1 MLKIDNLVTRF
12 GSVVAIDGVSMQAQ
26 ESKITTVIG
35 ANGAG
40 KSTLLRTISG
50 LEHPSSGSITW
61 KGQSILGKRPE
72 DIVRLGIA
80 HVPEGHAV
88 ISELSVEEN
97 ITMGSLFRR
106 RKFKSDITTAIDEMY
121 VLFPRLKERRK
132 QLAGTLSGGERQML
146 AISRALVSRPQLL
159 LLDEPSL
166 GLAPLVV
173 EQIIDSVNILCR
185 STGLSVLLVE
195 QNANTALGVADHG
208 VLLAL
213 GKLWQIALQQ
223 SSKLMQNYALH
234 IWGIDEYFLSSP
246 IFRHISWSDL
256 RTRCAR
262 SRHCLARCRHCELC
276 PNGSG
281 DV

>member
-1 MLKIDNLVTRF
+1 MLTIENLTTSF
-12 GSVVAIDGVSMQAQ
+12 GSVIALDGISMSAQ

-50 LEHPSSGSITW
+50 LESPATGSITW
-61 KGQSILGKRPE
+61 EGRSIVGLKPE
-72 DIVRLGIA
+72 DIVRAGIA

-97 ITMGSLFRR
+97 INMGSLFRR
-106 RKFKSDITTAIDEMY
+106 RTHKSDVAASLEEMY
-121 VLFPRLKERRK
+121 QLFPRLQERRK

-146 AISRALVSRPQLL
+146 AISRALVSRPRLL

-173 EQIIDSVNILCR
+173 EQIIDCVNTLCR
-185 STGLSVLLVE
+185 STGLTVLLVE

-213 GKLWQIALQQ
+213 GKVVADRPAAELKAD
-223 SSKLMQNYALH
+223 ST
-234 IWGIDEYFLSSP
+234 
-246 IFRHISWSDL
+246 L
-256 RTRCAR
+256 RAAY
-262 SRHCLARCRHCELC
+262 L
-276 PNGSG
+276 GY
-281 DV
+281 

>member
-1 MLKIDNLVTRF
+1 MLEVKNLVTSF
-12 GSVVAIDGVSMQAQ
+12 GSVVALDGVSFTAQ

-50 LEHPSSGSITW
+50 LEHATSGSITW
-61 KGQSILGKRPE
+61 SGKSVLGLRAE
-72 DIVRLGIA
+72 DIVRGGIA

-97 ITMGSLFRR
+97 ISMGSLFRR
-106 RKFKSDITTAIDEMY
+106 RKFKADVTAAQDE
-121 VLFPRLKERRK
+121 VFELFPRLKERRK

-146 AISRALVSRPQLL
+146 AISRALVSRPKLL

-173 EQIIDSVNILCR
+173 EQIIDSINILCR
-185 STGLSVLLVE
+185 TTGLTVLLVE

-208 VLLAL
+208 VLLSL
-213 GKLWQIALQQ
+213 GKVVADRP
-223 SSKLMQNYALH
+223 AA
-234 IWGIDEYFLSSP
+234 E
-246 IFRHISWSDL
+246 L
-256 RTRCAR
+256 RADANLRAAY
-262 SRHCLARCRHCELC
+262 L
-276 PNGSG
+276 GY
-281 DV
+281 

>member
-1 MLKIDNLVTRF
+1 VLKVENLITRF
-12 GSVVAIDGVSMQAQ
+12 GSVVALDGVSLTAE

-50 LEHPSSGSITW
+50 LEHPAAGSITW
-61 KGQSILGKRPE
+61 QGQSIVGLHPE
-72 DIVRLGIA
+72 DIVRMGVA
-80 HVPEGHAV
+80 HVPEGHSV

-97 ITMGSLFRR
+97 IAMGSLFRR
-106 RKFKSDITTAIDEMY
+106 RKFKDDVANALDEMY
-121 VLFPRLKERRK
+121 QLFPRLQERRK

-185 STGLSVLLVE
+185 STGLTVLLVE

-208 VLLAL
+208 VLLSL
-213 GKLWQIALQQ
+213 GKVVADRPASELKADA
-223 SSKLMQNYALH
+223 N
-234 IWGIDEYFLSSP
+234 
-246 IFRHISWSDL
+246 L
-256 RTRCAR
+256 RAAY
-262 SRHCLARCRHCELC
+262 L
-276 PNGSG
+276 GY
-281 DV
+281 

>member
-1 MLKIDNLVTRF
+1 MLTIENLTTSF
-12 GSVVAIDGVSMQAQ
+12 GSVIALDGVSMSAQ

-50 LEHPSSGSITW
+50 LESPTTGSITW
-61 KGQSILGKRPE
+61 EGRSIVGLKPE
-72 DIVRLGIA
+72 DIVRAGIA

-97 ITMGSLFRR
+97 INMGSLFRR
-106 RKFKSDITTAIDEMY
+106 RSHKSDVAASLEEMY
-121 VLFPRLKERRK
+121 QLFPRLQERRK

-146 AISRALVSRPQLL
+146 AISRALVSRPRLL

-173 EQIIDSVNILCR
+173 EQIIDCVNTLCR
-185 STGLSVLLVE
+185 STGLTVLLVE

-213 GKLWQIALQQ
+213 GKVVADRPAAELKAD
-223 SSKLMQNYALH
+223 ST
-234 IWGIDEYFLSSP
+234 
-246 IFRHISWSDL
+246 L
-256 RTRCAR
+256 RAAY
-262 SRHCLARCRHCELC
+262 L
-276 PNGSG
+276 GY
-281 DV
+281 

>member
-1 MLKIDNLVTRF
+1 MLKIENLTTSF
-12 GSVVAIDGVSMQAQ
+12 GSVVALDGISMSAQ

-50 LEHPSSGSITW
+50 LESPSAGSITW
-61 KGQSILGKRPE
+61 DGRSIVGLKSE
-72 DIVRLGIA
+72 DIVRAGIA

-97 ITMGSLFRR
+97 INMGSLFRR
-106 RKFKSDITTAIDEMY
+106 RSHKSDVAASLEEMY
-121 VLFPRLKERRK
+121 QLFPRLQERRK

-146 AISRALVSRPQLL
+146 AISRALVSRPKLL

-173 EQIIDSVNILCR
+173 EQIIDCVNTLCR
-185 STGLSVLLVE
+185 STGLTVLLVE

-213 GKLWQIALQQ
+213 GKVVADRPAAELKAD
-223 SSKLMQNYALH
+223 SS
-234 IWGIDEYFLSSP
+234 
-246 IFRHISWSDL
+246 L
-256 RTRCAR
+256 RAAY
-262 SRHCLARCRHCELC
+262 L
-276 PNGSG
+276 GY
-281 DV
+281 

>member
-1 MLKIDNLVTRF
+1 MLEVKNLVTSF
-12 GSVVAIDGVSMQAQ
+12 GSVVALDGVSFTAQ

-50 LEHPSSGSITW
+50 LEHATSGSITW
-61 KGQSILGKRPE
+61 SGKSVLGMRAE
-72 DIVRLGIA
+72 DIVRGGIA

-97 ITMGSLFRR
+97 ISMGSLFRR
-106 RKFKSDITTAIDEMY
+106 RKFKADVAAAQDE
-121 VLFPRLKERRK
+121 VFELFPRLKERRK

-146 AISRALVSRPQLL
+146 AISRALVSRPKLL

-173 EQIIDSVNILCR
+173 EQIIDSINILCR
-185 STGLSVLLVE
+185 TTGLTVLLVE

-208 VLLAL
+208 VLLSL
-213 GKLWQIALQQ
+213 GKVVADRPAAEL
-223 SSKLMQNYALH
+223 
-234 IWGIDEYFLSSP
+234 
-246 IFRHISWSDL
+246 RSDANL
-256 RTRCAR
+256 RAAY
-262 SRHCLARCRHCELC
+262 L
-276 PNGSG
+276 GY
-281 DV
+281 

>member
-1 MLKIDNLVTRF
+1 MLEVKNLVTSF
-12 GSVVAIDGVSMQAQ
+12 GSVVALDGVSFTAQ

-50 LEHPSSGSITW
+50 LEHASSGSITW
-61 KGQSILGKRPE
+61 SGKSVLGMRAE
-72 DIVRLGIA
+72 DIVRGGIA

-97 ITMGSLFRR
+97 ISMGSLFRR
-106 RKFKSDITTAIDEMY
+106 RKFKADVAAAQDE
-121 VLFPRLKERRK
+121 VFELFPRLKERRK

-146 AISRALVSRPQLL
+146 AISRALVSRPKLL

-173 EQIIDSVNILCR
+173 EQIIDSINILCR
-185 STGLSVLLVE
+185 TTGLTVLLVE

-208 VLLAL
+208 ALLSL
-213 GKLWQIALQQ
+213 GKVVADRP
-223 SSKLMQNYALH
+223 AA
-234 IWGIDEYFLSSP
+234 E
-246 IFRHISWSDL
+246 L
-256 RTRCAR
+256 RADANLRAAY
-262 SRHCLARCRHCELC
+262 L
-276 PNGSG
+276 GY
-281 DV
+281 

>member
-1 MLKIDNLVTRF
+1 MLRIENLTTSF
-12 GSVVAIDGVSMQAQ
+12 GSVVALDNVSMAAQ
-26 ESKITTVIG
+26 QSKITTVIG

-50 LEHPSSGSITW
+50 LETPASGSITW
-61 KGQSILGKRPE
+61 EGQSIVGHKPE
-72 DIVRLGIA
+72 DIVRAGIA

-97 ITMGSLFRR
+97 INMGSLFRR
-106 RKFKSDITTAIDEMY
+106 RIDKNDVAASLEEMY
-121 VLFPRLKERRK
+121 QLFPRLQERRK

-146 AISRALVSRPQLL
+146 AISRALVSRPKLL

-185 STGLSVLLVE
+185 TTGLTVLLVE

-208 VLLAL
+208 ILLAL
-213 GKLWQIALQQ
+213 GKVVADRPAAELKAD
-223 SSKLMQNYALH
+223 AT
-234 IWGIDEYFLSSP
+234 
-246 IFRHISWSDL
+246 L
-256 RTRCAR
+256 RAAY
-262 SRHCLARCRHCELC
+262 L
-276 PNGSG
+276 GY
-281 DV
+281 

>member
-1 MLKIDNLVTRF
+1 MLTIENLTTSF
-12 GSVVAIDGVSMQAQ
+12 GSVIALDDVYMSAQ

-50 LEHPSSGSITW
+50 LESPTTGSITW
-61 KGQSILGKRPE
+61 EGQSIVGRKPE
-72 DIVRLGIA
+72 DIVRAGIA

-97 ITMGSLFRR
+97 INMGSLFRR
-106 RKFKSDITTAIDEMY
+106 RTHKSDVAASLEEMY
-121 VLFPRLKERRK
+121 QLFPRLQERRK

-146 AISRALVSRPQLL
+146 AISRALVSRPRLL

-173 EQIIDSVNILCR
+173 EQIIDCVNTLCR
-185 STGLSVLLVE
+185 STGLTVLLVE

-213 GKLWQIALQQ
+213 GKVVADRPAAELKAD
-223 SSKLMQNYALH
+223 ST
-234 IWGIDEYFLSSP
+234 
-246 IFRHISWSDL
+246 L
-256 RTRCAR
+256 RAAY
-262 SRHCLARCRHCELC
+262 L
-276 PNGSG
+276 GY
-281 DV
+281 

>member
-1 MLKIDNLVTRF
+1 VLEVKDLVTSF
-12 GSVVAIDGVSMQAQ
+12 GSVIALDGVSFTAH

-50 LEHPSSGSITW
+50 LEHPSTGSITW
-61 KGQSILGKRPE
+61 RGKSLIGMRPE
-72 DIVRLGIA
+72 DIVRAGIA

-97 ITMGSLFRR
+97 ISMGSLFRR
-106 RKFKSDITTAIDEMY
+106 RKFKSDVTAAQDEMY
-121 VLFPRLKERRK
+121 ELFPRLKERRK

-173 EQIIDSVNILCR
+173 EQIIDSINILCR
-185 STGLSVLLVE
+185 TTGLTVLLVE

-213 GKLWQIALQQ
+213 GKVVADRPAAELKAD
-223 SSKLMQNYALH
+223 AT
-234 IWGIDEYFLSSP
+234 
-246 IFRHISWSDL
+246 L
-256 RTRCAR
+256 RAAY
-262 SRHCLARCRHCELC
+262 L
-276 PNGSG
+276 GY
-281 DV
+281 

>member
-1 MLKIDNLVTRF
+1 MLKIENLTTSF
-12 GSVVAIDGVSMQAQ
+12 GSVIALDGVSMTAQ

-50 LEHPSSGSITW
+50 LESPSTGSISW
-61 KGQSILGKRPE
+61 EGQSIVGRKPE
-72 DIVRLGIA
+72 DIVRAGIA

-97 ITMGSLFRR
+97 INMGSLFRR
-106 RKFKSDITTAIDEMY
+106 KSHKSDVAASLDEMY
-121 VLFPRLKERRK
+121 QLFPRLQERRK

-146 AISRALVSRPQLL
+146 AISRALVSRPKLL

-173 EQIIDSVNILCR
+173 EQIIDCVNTLCR
-185 STGLSVLLVE
+185 STGLTVLLVE

-213 GKLWQIALQQ
+213 GKVVADRPAAELKAD
-223 SSKLMQNYALH
+223 SS
-234 IWGIDEYFLSSP
+234 
-246 IFRHISWSDL
+246 L
-256 RTRCAR
+256 RAAY
-262 SRHCLARCRHCELC
+262 L
-276 PNGSG
+276 GY
-281 DV
+281 

>member
-1 MLKIDNLVTRF
+1 MLKVENLVTKF
-12 GSVVAIDGVSMQAQ
+12 GSVIALDGVSLIAA

-50 LEHPSSGSITW
+50 LEHSASGTITW
-61 KGQSILGKRPE
+61 QGESIIGMRPE
-72 DIVRLGIA
+72 EIVRRGIA

-88 ISELSVEEN
+88 ISELTVAEN
-97 ITMGSLFRR
+97 IEMGSLFRR
-106 RKFKSDITTAIDEMY
+106 RKFKSDVAVAMDEVY
-121 VLFPRLKERRK
+121 QLFPRLHERRS

-146 AISRALVSRPQLL
+146 AISRALVSRPKLL

-173 EQIIDSVNILCR
+173 EQIIDSVNQLCR
-185 STGLSVLLVE
+185 STGLTVLLVE

-213 GKLWQIALQQ
+213 GKVVADRPAAELKAD
-223 SSKLMQNYALH
+223 ST
-234 IWGIDEYFLSSP
+234 
-246 IFRHISWSDL
+246 L
-256 RTRCAR
+256 RAAY
-262 SRHCLARCRHCELC
+262 L
-276 PNGSG
+276 GY
-281 DV
+281 

>member
-1 MLKIDNLVTRF
+1 MLTIENLTTSF
-12 GSVVAIDGVSMQAQ
+12 GSVIALDGVSMSAQ

-50 LEHPSSGSITW
+50 LESPTTGSITW
-61 KGQSILGKRPE
+61 EGRSIVGLKPE
-72 DIVRLGIA
+72 DIVRAGIA

-97 ITMGSLFRR
+97 INMGSLFRR
-106 RKFKSDITTAIDEMY
+106 RTHKSDVAASLEEMY
-121 VLFPRLKERRK
+121 QLFPRLQERRK

-146 AISRALVSRPQLL
+146 AISRALVSRPRLL

-173 EQIIDSVNILCR
+173 EQIIDCVNTLCR
-185 STGLSVLLVE
+185 STGLTVLLVE

-213 GKLWQIALQQ
+213 GKVVADRPAAELKAD
-223 SSKLMQNYALH
+223 ST
-234 IWGIDEYFLSSP
+234 
-246 IFRHISWSDL
+246 L
-256 RTRCAR
+256 RAAY
-262 SRHCLARCRHCELC
+262 L
-276 PNGSG
+276 GY
-281 DV
+281 

>member
-1 MLKIDNLVTRF
+1 MLKVENLITRF
-12 GSVVAIDGVSMQAQ
+12 GSVVALDGVSLTAQ

-50 LEHPSSGSITW
+50 LEHPAAGSITW
-61 KGQSILGKRPE
+61 QGQSIVGLHPE
-72 DIVRLGIA
+72 DIVRMGVA
-80 HVPEGHAV
+80 HVPEGHSV

-97 ITMGSLFRR
+97 IAMGSLFRR
-106 RKFKSDITTAIDEMY
+106 RKFKDDVAKALDEMY
-121 VLFPRLKERRK
+121 QLFPRLQERRK

-185 STGLSVLLVE
+185 STGLTVLLVE

-208 VLLAL
+208 VLLSL
-213 GKLWQIALQQ
+213 GKVIADCPAAEL
-223 SSKLMQNYALH
+223 KADAN
-234 IWGIDEYFLSSP
+234 
-246 IFRHISWSDL
+246 L
-256 RTRCAR
+256 RAAY
-262 SRHCLARCRHCELC
+262 L
-276 PNGSG
+276 GY
-281 DV
+281 

>member
-1 MLKIDNLVTRF
+1 MLEVKDLVTSF
-12 GSVVAIDGVSMQAQ
+12 GSVIALDGVSFTAQ

-50 LEHPSSGSITW
+50 LEHPASGSITW
-61 KGQSILGKRPE
+61 SGKSLIGMRAE
-72 DIVRLGIA
+72 DIVRAGIA

-88 ISELSVEEN
+88 ISELTVEEN
-97 ITMGSLFRR
+97 ISMGSLFRR
-106 RKFKSDITTAIDEMY
+106 RKFKADVIAAQDEMFE
-121 VLFPRLKERRK
+121 LFPRLKERRK

-146 AISRALVSRPQLL
+146 AISRALVSRPKLL

-173 EQIIDSVNILCR
+173 EQIIDSINILCR
-185 STGLSVLLVE
+185 TTGLTVLLVE

-213 GKLWQIALQQ
+213 GKVVADRP
-223 SSKLMQNYALH
+223 AA
-234 IWGIDEYFLSSP
+234 E
-246 IFRHISWSDL
+246 L
-256 RTRCAR
+256 RADANLRAAY
-262 SRHCLARCRHCELC
+262 L
-276 PNGSG
+276 GY
-281 DV
+281 

>member
-1 MLKIDNLVTRF
+1 MLKVENLVTRF
-12 GSVVAIDGVSMQAQ
+12 GHVVAVDSVSISVA

-50 LEHPSSGSITW
+50 LEKPASGSITW
-61 KGQSILGKRPE
+61 GGESIVGLRAE
-72 DIVRLGIA
+72 EIVRRGIA

-97 ITMGSLFRR
+97 IEMGALFRR
-106 RKFKSDITTAIDEMY
+106 RKNKSDVSAAIDEAY
-121 VLFPRLKERRK
+121 QLFPRLLERRS

-146 AISRALVSRPQLL
+146 AISRALVSRPKLL

-173 EQIIDSVNILCR
+173 EQIIDTINTLCR
-185 STGLSVLLVE
+185 STGLTVLLVE
-195 QNANTALGVADHG
+195 QNANTALGVADNG

-213 GKLWQIALQQ
+213 GKVVADRPAAELKADAALRAAY
-223 SSKLMQNYALH
+223 LGY
-234 IWGIDEYFLSSP
+234 
-246 IFRHISWSDL
+246 
-256 RTRCAR
+256 
-262 SRHCLARCRHCELC
+262 
-276 PNGSG
+276 
-281 DV
+281 

>member
-1 MLKIDNLVTRF
+1 MLKVENLVTKF
-12 GSVVAIDGVSMQAQ
+12 GSVVALDTVSLSAA

-50 LEHPSSGSITW
+50 LEFPASGSITW
-61 KGQSILGKRPE
+61 QGEPIVGLRPE
-72 DIVRLGIA
+72 EIVRRGIA

-88 ISELSVEEN
+88 ISELTVEEN
-97 ITMGSLFRR
+97 IEMGSLFRR
-106 RKFKSDITTAIDEMY
+106 RKFKSDVKDAMDEMY
-121 VLFPRLKERRK
+121 QLFPRLKERRS

-146 AISRALVSRPQLL
+146 AISRALVSRPKLL

-173 EQIIDSVNILCR
+173 EQIIDSVNQLCR
-185 STGLSVLLVE
+185 STGLTVLLVE

-213 GKLWQIALQQ
+213 GKVVADRPAAELKAD
-223 SSKLMQNYALH
+223 AT
-234 IWGIDEYFLSSP
+234 
-246 IFRHISWSDL
+246 L
-256 RTRCAR
+256 RAAY
-262 SRHCLARCRHCELC
+262 L
-276 PNGSG
+276 GY
-281 DV
+281 

>member
-1 MLKIDNLVTRF
+1 MLTIENLTTSF
-12 GSVVAIDGVSMQAQ
+12 GSVIALDGVSMSAQ
-26 ESKITTVIG
+26 DSKITTVIG

-50 LEHPSSGSITW
+50 LESPASGSIMW
-61 KGQSILGKRPE
+61 EGRSIVGLKPE
-72 DIVRLGIA
+72 DIVRAGIA

-97 ITMGSLFRR
+97 INMGSLFRR
-106 RKFKSDITTAIDEMY
+106 RTHKSDVAASLEEMY
-121 VLFPRLKERRK
+121 QLFPRLQERRK

-146 AISRALVSRPQLL
+146 AISRALVSRPRLL

-173 EQIIDSVNILCR
+173 EQIIDCVNTLCR
-185 STGLSVLLVE
+185 STGLTVLLVE

-213 GKLWQIALQQ
+213 GKVVADRPAAELKAD
-223 SSKLMQNYALH
+223 ST
-234 IWGIDEYFLSSP
+234 
-246 IFRHISWSDL
+246 L
-256 RTRCAR
+256 RAAY
-262 SRHCLARCRHCELC
+262 L
-276 PNGSG
+276 GY
-281 DV
+281 

>member
-1 MLKIDNLVTRF
+1 VSTVLKIENLVTRF
-12 GSVVAIDGVSMQAQ
+12 GSVVALDGVSLAAQ

-50 LEHPSSGSITW
+50 LERPTSGSITW
-61 KGQSILGKRPE
+61 QGKSIVGLRPE
-72 DIVRLGIA
+72 DIVRMGIA

-97 ITMGSLFRR
+97 ISMGSLFRR
-106 RKFKSDITTAIDEMY
+106 RKFKSDVAEAIDEVY
-121 VLFPRLKERRK
+121 ELFPRLQERRK
-132 QLAGTLSGGERQML
+132 QMAGTLSGGERQML

-185 STGLSVLLVE
+185 STGLTVLLVE
-195 QNANTALGVADHG
+195 QNANTALGVADYG

-213 GKLWQIALQQ
+213 GKVVADRPAAELKADA
-223 SSKLMQNYALH
+223 N
-234 IWGIDEYFLSSP
+234 
-246 IFRHISWSDL
+246 L
-256 RTRCAR
+256 RAAY
-262 SRHCLARCRHCELC
+262 L
-276 PNGSG
+276 GY
-281 DV
+281 

>member
-1 MLKIDNLVTRF
+1 MLEVKNLVTSF
-12 GSVVAIDGVSMQAQ
+12 GSVIALNGVSFSAE

-50 LEHPSSGSITW
+50 LEHPSAGSITW
-61 KGQSILGKRPE
+61 RGSSLIGMRPE
-72 DIVRLGIA
+72 DIVRAGIA

-97 ITMGSLFRR
+97 ISMGSLFRR
-106 RKFKSDITTAIDEMY
+106 RKFKLDVAVAQDEMY
-121 VLFPRLKERRK
+121 ELFPRLKERRK

-146 AISRALVSRPQLL
+146 AISRALVSRPRLL

-173 EQIIDSVNILCR
+173 EQIIDSINILCR
-185 STGLSVLLVE
+185 STGLTVLLVE

-213 GKLWQIALQQ
+213 GKVVADRPAAELKVDAT
-223 SSKLMQNYALH
+223 
-234 IWGIDEYFLSSP
+234 
-246 IFRHISWSDL
+246 L
-256 RTRCAR
+256 RAAY
-262 SRHCLARCRHCELC
+262 L
-276 PNGSG
+276 GY
-281 DV
+281 